1 MKFQHQILS
10 LAVALALL
18 PAATA
23 HAAAQATDL
32 DTMVVT
38 ATRTAINAEDS
49 NVPVQVIDRAVIERS
64 QATSLVELLRG
75 RAGINL
81 ANQGG
86 PGKLSSVFLRG
97 TESDH
102 VLVLVDGVRIGSA
115 TAGMVM
121 FQDLPLDQ
129 IERIEIVRGPR
140 SSLYGSEAIGGVIQ
154 IFTRRGGDDEGLR
167 PNLSLGVGSNSLRQA
182 SAGIANRGER
192 GWFLAQGA
200 WQRTDGINSCR
211 GTAEGWGAGCF
222 ADEPD
227 RDGYRNTSVSLRG
240 GTKVGERVELEGHAM
255 VADAYNEYDG
265 SIFGGN
271 EADNR
276 QEVFGGR
283 MGWRPNQR
291 TDVNVRIGRAN
302 DKAESHFRDHAT
314 GTRSFA
320 SRIDTRRDTASVQ
333 GDFAV
338 GDGQLLSAGVDWLR
352 DKVTGSTAFTVRDR
366 DNTGL
371 FVAYQ
376 GGFGAHSLEAS
387 LRHDDNEQFGGHST
401 GSLGYGLKFGNGFR
415 FTASAGTG
423 FKVPTF
429 NDLYYPGGWGNPELE
444 PEESTTLNLGIAQYG
459 KGWNWTFNAFQTDVD
474 ELIGYDVNFALL
486 NVDEARIRGAELT
499 GFMSL
504 AGWDINAE
512 LSHIDPRNRS
522 VGSNHDNWLPRRS
535 RNTARVDVDRAFGAF
550 RAGVSAFGSGA
561 RYDDAANFNRLG
573 GYGTMDLRL
582 EYAISEAWTLQA
594 RASNVFDRE
603 YETIAWYNQPGRE
616 YHLALRW
623 RPAAR

>member
-1 MKFQHQILS
+1 MKPHQKFLS
-10 LAVALALL
+10 LAVAMALS
-18 PAATA
+18 PAALATGA
-23 HAAAQATDL
+23 MQAADL
-32 DTMVVT
+32 DTIVVT

-49 NVPVQVIDRAVIERS
+49 TVPVQVIDRAAIERS
-64 QATSLVELLRG
+64 QASSLPDLLRG

-86 PGKLSSVFLRG
+86 PGKLTSLFLRG

-102 VLVLVDGVRIGSA
+102 VLVLVDGVRIGTA

-154 IFTRRGGDDEGLR
+154 VFTRRAAEGGGLR
-167 PNLSLGVGSNSLRQA
+167 PNLSLGLGSNSLRQA
-182 SAGIANRGER
+182 SAGIGRTGQR
-192 GWFLAQGA
+192 GWFQAQGA
-200 WQRTDGINSCR
+200 WQRTDGIDSCR
-211 GTAEGWGAGCF
+211 GTAAGWGAGCY

-227 RDGYRNTSVSLRG
+227 RDGYRNASLSLRG
-240 GTKVGERVELEGHAM
+240 GGKVGETVELEGHAL
-255 VADAYNEYDG
+255 VADAFNEYDG
-265 SIFGGN
+265 TVFGGN
-271 EADNR
+271 ESDNR
-276 QEVFGGR
+276 QQVFGAR
-283 MGWRPNQR
+283 LGWRPRQGS
-291 TDVNVRIGRAN
+291 DVNVRIGRAD
-302 DKAESHFRDHAT
+302 DKADNYFFDHAT

-320 SRIDTRRDTASVQ
+320 SNFETRRDTASVQ

-338 GDGQLLSAGVDWLR
+338 AEAQVLSAGVDWMR
-352 DKVTGSTAFTVRDR
+352 DRVTSTTAFTVRDR
-366 DNTGL
+366 DNTGVFL
-371 FVAYQ
+371 AWQ

-387 LRHDDNEQFGGHST
+387 VRHDDNEQFGGHST
-401 GSLGYGLKFGNGFR
+401 GSLGYGLAFGRGLR

-429 NDLYYPGGWGNPELE
+429 NDLYYPGGWGNPDLE
-444 PEESTTLNLGIAQYG
+444 PEESETLNLGIAQYG
-459 KGWNWTFNAFQTDVD
+459 EGWNWTFNVFQTDV
-474 ELIGYDVNFALL
+474 EALIGYDVNFALL

-499 GFMSL
+499 GFLSL

-522 VGSNHDNWLPRRS
+522 AGMNHDNWLPRRS

-550 RAGVSAFGSGA
+550 RVGASAFGSGE
-561 RYDDAANFNRLG
+561 RHDDAANSNRLP
-573 GYGTMDLRL
+573 GYGTLDLRV
-582 EYAISEAWTLQA
+582 EYAINADWTLQA

-616 YHLALRW
+616 YGLMLRYS
-623 RPAAR
+623 PAN

>member
-1 MKFQHQILS
+1 MKPQFPLLS
-10 LAVALALL
+10 IAIALALS
-18 PAATA
+18 PAAMASGAT
-23 HAAAQATDL
+23 QATDL
-32 DTMVVT
+32 DTVVVT
-38 ATRTAINAEDS
+38 ATRTAINAEDA

-154 IFTRRGGDDEGLR
+154 IFTRRAGEGEGLR
-167 PNLSLGVGSNSLRQA
+167 SNFSLGLGSNSLRQA
-182 SAGIANRGER
+182 AAGIGSSGER
-192 GWFLAQGA
+192 GWFQAQGA
-200 WQRTDGINSCR
+200 WQRTDGIDSCR

-227 RDGYRNTSVSLRG
+227 RDGYRNTSVSVRG
-240 GTKVGERVELEGHAM
+240 GGKLGDTVELEGHAL
-255 VADAYNEYDG
+255 VADAFNEYDG

-271 EADNR
+271 EADTR
-276 QEVFGGR
+276 QQVFGGR
-283 MGWRPNQR
+283 LGWRPNQG
-291 TDVNVRIGRAN
+291 TDVNVRIGRAD
-302 DKAESHFRDHAT
+302 DKSDNHFYDHAT
-314 GTRSFA
+314 GTRTFA
-320 SRIDTRRDTASVQ
+320 SNFETRRDTASVQ
-333 GDFAV
+333 GDFSV
-338 GDGQLLSAGVDWLR
+338 GEDQLLSAGVDWLR
-352 DKVTGSTAFTVRDR
+352 DKVTSSTDFTVKDR

-371 FVAYQ
+371 FLAYQ
-376 GGFGAHSLEAS
+376 GSFGAHSLDAS
-387 LRHDDNEQFGGHST
+387 VRHDDNEQFGGHST
-401 GSLGYGLKFGNGFR
+401 GSLGYGLKFGDGFR

-429 NDLYYPGGWGNPELE
+429 NDLYYPVYGNPDLE
-444 PEESTTLNLGIAQYG
+444 PEESTTLNLGIAQFG
-459 KGWNWTFNAFQTDVD
+459 QGWNWTFNVFQTHID
-474 ELIGYDVNFALL
+474 ELIGYDTNFALL
-486 NVDEARIRGAELT
+486 NVEEARIRGAELT
-499 GFMSL
+499 GFVSL

-522 VGSNHDNWLPRRS
+522 AGANHDHWLPRRS

-550 RAGVSAFGSGA
+550 RVGVTGFGSGE
-561 RYDDAANFNRLG
+561 RYDDAANLVRLG
-573 GYGTMDLRL
+573 GYGTLDLRV
-582 EYAISEAWTLQA
+582 EYAINADWTLQA

-616 YHLALRW
+616 YGLTLRYA
-623 RPAAR
+623 PAN

>member
-1 MKFQHQILS
+1 MKLQHQILTT
-10 LAVALALL
+10 AVALALS
-18 PAATA
+18 PAALASGAT
-23 HAAAQATDL
+23 QATDL
-32 DTMVVT
+32 DTIVVT
-38 ATRTAINAEDS
+38 ATRTAINAQDS

-64 QATSLVELLRG
+64 QATSLVDLLRG

-102 VLVLVDGVRIGSA
+102 VLVMVDGVRIGSA
-115 TAGMVM
+115 TSGMAA

-129 IERIEIVRGPR
+129 VERIEIVRGPR

-154 IFTRRGGDDEGLR
+154 IFTRRAAAGEGLR
-167 PNLSLGVGSNSLRQA
+167 SNFSLGLGSNSLRQA
-182 SAGIANRGER
+182 SAGIGNTGER
-192 GWFLAQGA
+192 GWFQAQGA
-200 WQRTDGINSCR
+200 WQRTDGIDSCR

-227 RDGYRNTSVSLRG
+227 RDGYRNSSVSVRG
-240 GTKVGERVELEGHAM
+240 GGKLGDTVELEGHAL
-255 VADAYNEYDG
+255 VADAFNEYDG

-271 EADNR
+271 EADTR
-276 QEVFGGR
+276 QQVFGGR

-291 TDVNVRIGRAN
+291 TEVNVRIGRADN
-302 DKAESHFRDHAT
+302 NSDNHFFDHAT
-314 GTRSFA
+314 GTRTFA
-320 SRIDTRRDTASVQ
+320 STFDTRRDTASVQ
-333 GDFAV
+333 GDFTV
-338 GDGQLLSAGVDWLR
+338 GEEQVLSAGIDWMR
-352 DKVTGSTAFTVRDR
+352 DKVTSSTEFTVRDR

-387 LRHDDNEQFGGHST
+387 LRRDDNEQFGGHST
-401 GSLGYGLKFGNGFR
+401 GSLGYGLEFGDGFR

-429 NDLYYPGGWGNPELE
+429 NDLYYPGGWGNPDLE
-444 PEESTTLNLGIAQYG
+444 PEESKTLNLGIAQYG
-459 KGWNWTFNAFQTDVD
+459 EGWNWTFNAFQTDV
-474 ELIGYDVNFALL
+474 EALIGYDLDFALV

-499 GFMSL
+499 GFVSL
-504 AGWDINAE
+504 AGWDLNAE
-512 LSHIDPRNRS
+512 ISHIDPRNES
-522 VGSNHDNWLPRRS
+522 AGSNHDRWLPRRS

-550 RAGVSAFGSGA
+550 RFGISAFGSGA
-561 RYDDAANFNRLG
+561 RYDDAANLVRLP
-573 GYGTMDLRL
+573 GYGTLDLRV
-582 EYAISEAWTLQA
+582 EYAINADWTLQA

-616 YHLALRW
+616 YGLTLRYA
-623 RPAAR
+623 PAN

>member
-1 MKFQHQILS
+1 MKPQHQTLF
-10 LAVALALL
+10 LAVALALS
-18 PAATA
+18 PVAIAGGA
-23 HAAAQATDL
+23 IQATDL
-32 DTMVVT
+32 DTIVVT
-38 ATRTAINAEDS
+38 ATRTAIKAEDS

-64 QATSLVELLRG
+64 QAASLVDLLRG

-86 PGKLSSVFLRG
+86 PGKLTSMFLRG

-121 FQDLPLDQ
+121 FQDLPLEQ

-154 IFTRRGGDDEGLR
+154 IFTRRAGDGEGLR
-167 PNLSLGVGSNSLRQA
+167 SNFSLGVGSNALRQA
-182 SAGIANRGER
+182 SAGIGGGGER
-192 GWFLAQGA
+192 GWFQAQGA
-200 WQRTDGINSCR
+200 WQRTDGIDSCR
-211 GTAEGWGAGCF
+211 GTAAGWGAGCY

-227 RDGYRNTSVSLRG
+227 RDGYRNASVSLRG
-240 GTKVGERVELEGHAM
+240 GGKLGETVELEGHAM
-255 VADAYNEYDG
+255 VADAFNEYDG
-265 SIFGGN
+265 TVFGGN

-276 QEVFGGR
+276 QQVFGGR
-283 MGWRPNQR
+283 LGWRPR
-291 TDVNVRIGRAN
+291 EGADVNVRIGRAD
-302 DKAESHFRDHAT
+302 DKAESHFFDHAT

-320 SRIDTRRDTASVQ
+320 STIDTRRDTASAQ

-338 GDGQLLSAGVDWLR
+338 GGTQLLSAGIDWMR
-352 DKVTGSTAFTVRDR
+352 DRVTGSTDFTVDRR
-366 DNTGL
+366 DNTGVFL
-371 FVAYQ
+371 AYQ

-401 GSLGYGLKFGNGFR
+401 GSLGYGLKFGDGFR

-429 NDLYYPGGWGNPELE
+429 NDLYYPGGWGNPDLE
-444 PEESTTLNLGIAQYG
+444 PEESRTLNLGIAQYG
-459 KGWNWTFNAFQTDVD
+459 DGWNWSFNAFQTDVD
-474 ELIGYDVNFALL
+474 ELIGYDAGFALV

-499 GFMSL
+499 GFFSL
-504 AGWDINAE
+504 AGWDLNAE

-522 VGSNHDNWLPRRS
+522 AGPNLDNWLPRRS

-550 RAGVSAFGSGA
+550 RAGVSAFGSGE
-561 RYDDAANFNRLG
+561 RFDDAANSVRLP
-573 GYGTMDLRL
+573 GYGTLDLRV
-582 EYAISEAWTLQA
+582 EYAINADWTLQA
-594 RASNVFDRE
+594 RVSNVFDRE

-616 YHLALRW
+616 YGLTLRYS
-623 RPAAR
+623 PAN

>member
-1 MKFQHQILS
+1 MKPQHQILA
-10 LAVALALL
+10 LAVAMALS
-18 PAATA
+18 PAAMATG
-23 HAAAQATDL
+23 AAQATDL
-32 DTMVVT
+32 DTIVVT

-64 QATSLVELLRG
+64 QATSLVDLLRG

-115 TAGMVM
+115 TSGMAA
-121 FQDLPLDQ
+121 FQDLPLEQ
-129 IERIEIVRGPR
+129 VERIEIVRGPR

-154 IFTRRGGDDEGLR
+154 IFTRRAVAGAGLR
-167 PNLSLGVGSNSLRQA
+167 SNFSLGVGSNSLRQA
-182 SAGIANRGER
+182 SAGIGSAGER
-192 GWFLAQGA
+192 GWFQAQGA
-200 WQRTDGINSCR
+200 WQRTDGIDSCR

-227 RDGYRNTSVSLRG
+227 RDGYRNASVSVRG
-240 GTKVGERVELEGHAM
+240 GGKVGDTVELEGHAL
-255 VADAYNEYDG
+255 VADAFNEYDG

-271 EADNR
+271 EADTR
-276 QEVFGGR
+276 QQVFGGR
-283 MGWRPNQR
+283 LGWKPR
-291 TDVNVRIGRAN
+291 DGAEVNVRIGRADDN
-302 DKAESHFRDHAT
+302 SDNHFLDHAT
-314 GTRSFA
+314 GTRTFA
-320 SRIDTRRDTASVQ
+320 STFDTRRDTASVQ
-333 GDFAV
+333 GDFTV
-338 GDGQLLSAGVDWLR
+338 GSDQVVSAGVDWMR
-352 DKVTGSTAFTVRDR
+352 DKVTSSTEFTVRDR

-371 FVAYQ
+371 FLAYQ
-376 GGFGAHSLEAS
+376 GTFGAHSLEGS
-387 LRHDDNEQFGGHST
+387 IRHDDNEQFGGHST
-401 GSLGYGLKFGNGFR
+401 GSLGYGLRFGDGFR

-444 PEESTTLNLGIAQYG
+444 PEESSTLNLGIAQFG
-459 KGWNWTFNAFQTDVD
+459 QGWNWTFNVFQTDVD
-474 ELIGYDVNFALL
+474 ELIGYDVNFALV

-499 GFMSL
+499 GFISL

-522 VGSNHDNWLPRRS
+522 AGTNQDNWLPRRS
-535 RNTARVDVDRAFGAF
+535 RSTARVDVDRAFGAL
-550 RAGVSAFGSGA
+550 RAGVSAFGSGT
-561 RYDDAANFNRLG
+561 RYDDAANAGRLP
-573 GYGTMDLRL
+573 GYGTVDLRL
-582 EYAISEAWTLQA
+582 EYAINADWTLQA
-594 RASNVFDRE
+594 RVANVFDRE

-616 YHLALRW
+616 YGLTLRYQ
-623 RPAAR
+623 PAD